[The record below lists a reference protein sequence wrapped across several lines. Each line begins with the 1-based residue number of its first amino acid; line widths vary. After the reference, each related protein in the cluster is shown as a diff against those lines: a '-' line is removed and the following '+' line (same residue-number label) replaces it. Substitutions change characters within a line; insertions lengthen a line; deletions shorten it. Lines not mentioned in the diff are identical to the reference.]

1 MGRGQGS
8 MLVRVEGIF
17 VERKS
22 ATQRS
27 EVVGKAGR
35 DKPLYIILKQYRTSR
50 VAEGRKAVGAG
61 SSLGSEA

>member
-1 MGRGQGS
+1 
-8 MLVRVEGIF
+8 MLVRVKGIF

-27 EVVGKAGR
+27 EVVGK
-35 DKPLYIILKQYRTSR
+35 PLYIILKQYRKSQA
-50 VAEGRKAVGAG
+50 AEGRKAVGAG